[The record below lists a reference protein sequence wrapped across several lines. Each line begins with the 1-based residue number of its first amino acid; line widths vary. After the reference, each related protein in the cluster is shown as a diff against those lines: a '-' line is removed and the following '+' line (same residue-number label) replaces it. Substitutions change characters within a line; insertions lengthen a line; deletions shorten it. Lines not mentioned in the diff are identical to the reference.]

1 MAYKIS
7 NIKASSVCYER
18 LIYRD
23 ILLLLIC
30 NIAIPFAIYPCCL
43 TVSMNQTAVHS
54 PAVSEDVEAGLGHY
68 SLKEF
73 SKSEENRGG
82 GVECGHC

>member
-1 MAYKIS
+1 MSKHIAFIALILQYCR
-7 NIKASSVCYER
+7 NVCY
-18 LIYRD
+18 Y
-23 ILLLLIC
+23 C
-30 NIAIPFAIYPCCL
+30 CCL

-54 PAVSEDVEAGLGHY
+54 PPVSEEAEDGLGHY

-82 GVECGHC
+82 GVECGYSEGAESVE